1 MNVRILL
8 FLGICTMSS
17 FVIGQNPIDKSMMKI
32 VTDPVMKHAS
42 VSMTVMEVETGRII
56 ASHQPEL
63 SIPPASSMKV
73 ITTATALVILGEN
86 HTFKTELQYDGSISN
101 GILQGNI
108 YIKGFGDPTL
118 GAELPKGNIGYK
130 ELILQFVSA
139 IKALGIKKVEG
150 RIIGDGSYFNT
161 EGTPDSWQW
170 NDIGNYY
177 GAGVSGLNINANTY
191 ELRFRQNA
199 SLGKAPKVEGTIP
212 RLYNTL
218 FINEVTSASKGSGD
232 NCYIYGAPYQN
243 TRFLRGTIPVGTGV
257 FKVKGSLPDPAFTAA
272 ALLLEAME
280 KQGIKTSKQA
290 TSQFEFLQNGGRV
303 SKERKTIHT
312 HRSKPLFD
320 IAKVTNEE
328 SINLYSE
335 AMLKA
340 IGKKQKN
347 KGTTK
352 DGVEA
357 LMEFWEAR
365 GVDMDGFYMEDGCG
379 LSTRNGIT
387 SKQFATILRKIK
399 VDESLGFDFKNTLAV
414 AGKTGTL
421 KYMFKNTPSSGKIY
435 GKTGSMNRIRSYTG
449 YAVSKSGQ
457 LLSFSIII
465 NNYHC
470 SSSVARKKLEQW
482 MRSLLE

>member
-1 MNVRILL
+1 MVIRIILL
-8 FLGICTMSS
+8 FLVCATCNL
-17 FVIGQNPIDKSMMKI
+17 VVAQNSIDRSIAKI
-32 VTDPVMKHAS
+32 VADPAMKHAS
-42 VSMTVMEVETGRII
+42 ISMTVMDVETGKTVS
-56 ASHQPEL
+56 SHQPNL

-73 ITTATALVILGEN
+73 ITTATALAILGEN

-101 GILQGNI
+101 GVLQGDI

-118 GAELPKGNIGYK
+118 GAELPKGNVQYK
-130 ELILQFVSA
+130 ELMLQFVSA
-139 IKALGIKKVEG
+139 IKAAGIQKVEG
-150 RIIGDGSYFNT
+150 RIIGDESYYDT
-161 EGTPDSWQW
+161 ASTPDSWQW

-191 ELRFRQNA
+191 ELNFRQNP
-199 SLGKAPKVEGTIP
+199 SLGKAPKVERTVP
-212 RLYNTL
+212 ELHHTL
-218 FINEVTSASKGSGD
+218 LVNEVTSASKGSGD

-243 TRFLRGTIPVGTGV
+243 TRFLRGTIPVGTGI

-272 ALLLEAME
+272 ALLLAALE
-280 KQGIKTSKQA
+280 KQGISTSKRA
-290 TSQFEFLQNGGRV
+290 TSHFEFIQNGGKR
-303 SKERKTIHT
+303 STSRKVIYT
-312 HRSKPLFD
+312 HQSQSLFD

-340 IGKKQKN
+340 IGKKKKN
-347 KGTTK
+347 KGTTES
-352 DGVEA
+352 GIEA
-357 LMEFWEAR
+357 LVEFWEGR

-387 SKQFATILRKIK
+387 SKHFAAILRKIK
-399 VDESLGFDFKNTLAV
+399 IDRSLGFDFKDALAI

-421 KYMFKNTPSSGKIY
+421 KYMFKNTSSAGKIY

-449 YAVSKSGQ
+449 YAVSKSGK

-470 SSSVARKKLEQW
+470 SSSTARKKLEQW